1 LIIFTIKIFFFFK
14 NEKRDILF
22 FVEQSHFE
30 QFTPTHTLNQA
41 KFMLVVFSF
50 VNLRM
55 DKERTFLSICGNNS
69 YNILVIMLLTD
80 AKKTLEI
87 NVIKISQF
95 KSF

>member
-1 LIIFTIKIFFFFK
+1 
-14 NEKRDILF
+14 
-22 FVEQSHFE
+22 
-30 QFTPTHTLNQA
+30 
-41 KFMLVVFSF
+41 MLVVFSF
-50 VNLRM
+50 VNLRL
-55 DKERTFLSICGNNS
+55 DKERTFLSICGNNY